1 VKTFDSLRFELRTH
15 VSISRPDGRI
25 KRRGVVARAL
35 LRAAF
40 TIV

>member
-1 VKTFDSLRFELRTH
+1 MLLNYNV
-15 VSISRPDGRI
+15 
-25 KRRGVVARAL
+25 RRLGLLVAHAL